1 MPERYV
7 TKYSPIRRRER
18 GEIQDIPTDAT
29 LDPAR
34 VVGGGISHEPGVVT
48 GEIETSH
55 TPVAYIIVALVV
67 LALITPYI
75 LPQSQPTVA
84 EGTTL
89 QGQPVAGLS
98 RGMLDARVP
107 EIYADFL
114 RNPVTLV
121 FREQSWQPT
130 SAELGIS
137 LDIKRT
143 NNALLG
149 LSLAPNQGAI
159 SWVSTLWRRWQGSL
173 DVGPHI
179 VINTPQ
185 LQRYLIGLASQID
198 RPARPANILVDPQS
212 GTSQVVAAE
221 NGRQLLVDET
231 IYDILRAAKSVQP
244 TTVAI
249 RTREI
254 TPAGDAQRVME
265 SAAAAERFLSAPLS
279 IRSGDQVW
287 EWGKDEIIYLF
298 TVEQRPD
305 GVAVTPNEGAI
316 ALEVER
322 LAKRIDRP
330 SQEPRVRLVDG
341 VPTLLAAGVPGVVV
355 DQAAAV
361 AAIRDAFYATNRV
374 VEIPTK
380 AVTPQLSDADIRT
393 LRFDDVLSTGRSRF
407 EGSASYRITNIKA
420 GVSRINGVLIP
431 PQTEFSFNTIIGDI
445 DEANGFVQG
454 YAVVNNRT
462 QLEWGGGICQVS
474 TSVFRAAFYAGLTI
488 TEWHPHPFY
497 ISWYDADAYPNN
509 PTRDGPGLDAAIF
522 TGEDDLR
529 FVNDT
534 EHWMMIDATMDES
547 QQILDIQLRGKD
559 TNREVRVTGPIVVN
573 TIPAP
578 ADPVYVDDPSLP
590 QGKVKQ
596 SDKAR
601 DGMNIVVYRE
611 IIRDGKAD
619 PSEEFATSFAPWPNI
634 YLRGTG
640 GQSNTTP
647 AP

>member
-1 MPERYV
+1 MPERYI
-7 TKYSPIRRRER
+7 TEYSPIRRRER
-18 GEIQDIPTDAT
+18 GETPEIPTDAS
-29 LDPAR
+29 LDPTR
-34 VVGGGISHEPGVVT
+34 VVGKGIASASDDGIT
-48 GEIETSH
+48 NEIETSH

-84 EGTTL
+84 NGTTL
-89 QGQPVAGLS
+89 QGQAVAGLS

-107 EIYADFL
+107 ELYADFL
-114 RNPVTLV
+114 RNPVTLM
-121 FREQSWQPT
+121 FRDQSWQPT

-159 SWVSTLWRRWQGSL
+159 SWVSTLWRRWQGAL

-179 VINTPQ
+179 VINAPQ
-185 LQRYLIGLASQID
+185 LQSYLIGLATTID
-198 RPARPANILVDPQS
+198 RPARPANILIDPQS
-212 GTSQVVAAE
+212 GTSQVVEAE

-231 IYDILRAAKSVQP
+231 IFDIIQATKSVTP
-244 TTVAI
+244 ATVAI

-254 TPAGDAQRVME
+254 TPAGDAQRIME
-265 SAAAAERFLSAPLS
+265 SAAAAERFLSAPLT
-279 IRSGDQVW
+279 IRAGDQVW

-305 GVAVTPNEGAI
+305 GVAVTPNAGAI

-355 DQAAAV
+355 DQAATV

-374 VEIPTK
+374 VEVPTQ
-380 AVTPQLSDADIRT
+380 AVAPQLSDSDISA
-393 LRFDDVLSTGRSRF
+393 LRFDDILSTGRSRF
-407 EGSASYRITNIKA
+407 QGSAPYRITNIQA
-420 GVSRINGVLIP
+420 GVARINGVLIP
-431 PQTEFSFNTIIGDI
+431 PQTEFSFNTTIGTI

-454 YAVVNNRT
+454 YAVVDNRT

-474 TSVFRAAFYAGLTI
+474 TSLFRAAFYAGLTI

-497 ISWYDADAYPNN
+497 ISWYDADAF
-509 PTRDGPGLDAAIF
+509 PTGDGPGLDAAIF
-522 TGEDDLR
+522 TGEDDFK

-534 EHWMMIDATMDES
+534 EHWMMIDATMDEA
-547 QQILDIQLRGKD
+547 QRILDIQLRGVA
-559 TNREVRVTGPIVVN
+559 TNREVRVTGPIVVD

-578 ADPVYVDDPSLP
+578 SDPKYVDDPTLP
-590 QGKVKQ
+590 QGVVKQ

-640 GQSNTTP
+640 GQNGTTP

>member
-1 MPERYV
+1 MPERYI
-7 TKYSPIRRRER
+7 TEYSPIRRRER
-18 GEIQDIPTDAT
+18 GELPDIPADAS
-29 LDPAR
+29 LDPTR
-34 VVGGGISHEPGVVT
+34 VVGVSAPSDADGTTST
-48 GEIETSH
+48 IETSH

-84 EGTTL
+84 AGTTL
-89 QGQPVAGLS
+89 QGQSVAGLS

-107 EIYADFL
+107 EMYADFL

-179 VINTPQ
+179 VIDTPQ
-185 LQRYLIGLASQID
+185 LQSYLMGLASQID
-198 RPARPANILVDPQS
+198 RPARPANILIDPQS
-212 GTSQVVAAE
+212 GKSQVIAAE

-231 IYDILRAAKSVQP
+231 IYDIMQAAKSVKP
-244 TTVAI
+244 ATVAI

-265 SAAAAERFLSAPLS
+265 SAAAAEKFLSAPLS
-279 IRSGDQVW
+279 IRAGDQVW

-298 TVEQRPD
+298 TVEQRSD
-305 GVAVTPNEGAI
+305 GVAVTPNVGAI

-330 SQEPRVRLVDG
+330 SQEPRVRLVNG

-355 DQAAAV
+355 DQEKAV

-374 VEIPTK
+374 VELPTN
-380 AVTPQLSDADIRT
+380 AVAPQLSDAAIGE

-420 GVSRINGVLIP
+420 GVNRINGVLIP
-431 PQTEFSFNTIIGDI
+431 PQAEFSFNTIIGDI
-445 DEANGFVQG
+445 NEANGFVQG

-474 TSVFRAAFYAGLTI
+474 TSLFRAAFYAGLTI

-497 ISWYDADAYPNN
+497 ISWYDADAYPES
-509 PTRDGPGLDAAIF
+509 DGPGLDAAIF
-522 TGEDDLR
+522 TGEDDLK

-534 EHWMMIDATMDES
+534 AHWMMIDATMDES
-547 QQILDIQLRGKD
+547 QQILDIQLRGMA

-578 ADPVYVDDPSLP
+578 NDPVYVDDPSLP
-590 QGKVKQ
+590 QGKIKQ

-640 GQSNTTP
+640 GQNSTTP

>member
-1 MPERYV
+1 MPERYI
-7 TKYSPIRRRER
+7 TEYSPIRRRER
-18 GEIQDIPTDAT
+18 GELPDIPADAS
-29 LDPAR
+29 LDPTR
-34 VVGGGISHEPGVVT
+34 VVGVNAPSDADGTTST
-48 GEIETSH
+48 IETSH

-84 EGTTL
+84 AGTTL
-89 QGQPVAGLS
+89 QGQSVAGLS

-107 EIYADFL
+107 EMYADFL

-179 VINTPQ
+179 VIDTPQ
-185 LQRYLIGLASQID
+185 LQSYLMGLASQID
-198 RPARPANILVDPQS
+198 RPVRPANILIDPQS
-212 GTSQVVAAE
+212 GKSQVIAAE

-231 IYDILRAAKSVQP
+231 IYDIMQAAKSVKP
-244 TTVAI
+244 ATVAI

-254 TPAGDAQRVME
+254 TPAGDAQRIME
-265 SAAAAERFLSAPLS
+265 SAAAAEKFLSAPLS
-279 IRSGDQVW
+279 IRAGDQVW

-298 TVEQRPD
+298 TVEQRSD
-305 GVAVTPNEGAI
+305 GVAVTPNVGAI

-330 SQEPRVRLVDG
+330 SQEPRVRLVNG

-355 DQAAAV
+355 NQEKAV

-374 VEIPTK
+374 VELPTN
-380 AVTPQLSDADIRT
+380 AVAPQLSDAAIGE

-420 GVSRINGVLIP
+420 GVNRINGVLIP
-431 PQTEFSFNTIIGDI
+431 PQAEFSFNTIIGDI

-474 TSVFRAAFYAGLTI
+474 TSLFRAAFYAGLTI
-488 TEWHPHPFY
+488 TERHPHPFY
-497 ISWYDADAYPNN
+497 ISWYDADAYPSG
-509 PTRDGPGLDAAIF
+509 DGPGLDAAIF
-522 TGEDDLR
+522 TGEDDLK

-534 EHWMMIDATMDES
+534 AHWMMIDATMDES
-547 QQILDIQLRGKD
+547 QQILDIQLRGVA
-559 TNREVRVTGPIVVN
+559 TNREVRVTGPIIVN
-573 TIPAP
+573 KIPAP
-578 ADPVYVDDPSLP
+578 NDPVYVDDPSLP
-590 QGKVKQ
+590 QGTVKQ

-640 GQSNTTP
+640 GQNSTTP